1 MATEQ
6 RSVFAAEIASL
17 ARKYKGA
24 DRAQAVTKNGYTVL
38 LTGMWGENVGAI
50 EITDPDGHHVRRA
63 DGWKVGKTAEVAAFL
78 WDVLEKDKA
87 RAAERERLAG
97 LKSVSITS
105 VDAIGP
111 ASSKET
117 SRYHLTPG
125 QLAQLITLAEQ
136 LAAENTAVLA
146 AEE

>member
-1 MATEQ
+1 MATDQ

-24 DRAQAVTKNGYTVL
+24 GRAQAVTKNGYTVL
-38 LTGMWGENVGAI
+38 FTGMWGEEVGAI
-50 EITDPDGHHVRRA
+50 VITDPDGHEVRRA
-63 DGWKVGKTAEVAAFL
+63 DGWKLGRTAEVAAFL
-78 WDVLEKDKA
+78 WDVLEKDKV

-125 QLAQLITLAEQ
+125 QLAQLLTLAEQ
-136 LAAENTAVLA
+136 MAAANAATAA
-146 AEE
+146 D